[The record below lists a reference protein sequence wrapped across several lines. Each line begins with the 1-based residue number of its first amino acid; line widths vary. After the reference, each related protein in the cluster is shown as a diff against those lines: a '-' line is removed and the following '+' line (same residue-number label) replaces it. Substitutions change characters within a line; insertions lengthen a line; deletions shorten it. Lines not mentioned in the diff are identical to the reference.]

1 MEETKFCPMLKAD
14 CKKEQCAWWDEDFES
29 CAVLSI
35 MLALWADVDEDE
47 DGEDEEDDD
56 EEEDED
62 EDMEIIVEEIIIEQ
76 PKREE

>member
-1 MEETKFCPMLKAD
+1 MEGNKFCPMVKDD

-47 DGEDEEDDD
+47 EEEDEDDDDD
-56 EEEDED
+56 EEED